1 MGLTVDGVQPLPPNS
16 NRSPGG
22 DQLGEEAA
30 STVKQAFRTATMC
43 KLLAFALARVAQG
56 ASVHRIPYWIEKEFD
71 AQTVSFPFAADAG
84 GAATMAL
91 FAGWLADRVPIRVI
105 AAGSYLGLATAIGL
119 MLVGQN
125 EFFLFVSTI
134 TFGLSVGAGMIVQS
148 YIFAAYFGRMFL
160 GSIRGIV
167 LPVMLI
173 SAGMGAPWVRYIRD
187 STGSYITSW
196 WLILSIYLVAALII
210 SSATRPV
217 SNVPESARPPS
228 PSFNPLAIGYTMF
241 AA

>member
-1 MGLTVDGVQPLPPNS
+1 
-16 NRSPGG
+16 
-22 DQLGEEAA
+22 
-30 STVKQAFRTATMC
+30 
-43 KLLAFALARVAQG
+43 
-56 ASVHRIPYWIEKEFD
+56 
-71 AQTVSFPFAADAG
+71 
-84 GAATMAL
+84 
-91 FAGWLADRVPIRVI
+91 
-105 AAGSYLGLATAIGL
+105 
-119 MLVGQN
+119 
-125 EFFLFVSTI
+125 
-134 TFGLSVGAGMIVQS
+134 MIVQS

-217 SNVPESARPPS
+217 SNVLEVS
-228 PSFNPLAIGYTMF
+228 PATLLKL
-241 AA
+241 

>member
-1 MGLTVDGVQPLPPNS
+1 M
-16 NRSPGG
+16 
-22 DQLGEEAA
+22 
-30 STVKQAFRTATMC
+30 
-43 KLLAFALARVAQG
+43 
-56 ASVHRIPYWIEKEFD
+56 
-71 AQTVSFPFAADAG
+71 
-84 GAATMAL
+84 
-91 FAGWLADRVPIRVI
+91 
-105 AAGSYLGLATAIGL
+105 GLATAIGL
-119 MLVGQN
+119 MLVGRN

-217 SNVPESARPPS
+217 SNVPEVS
-228 PSFNPLAIGYTMF
+228 PATLPKL
-241 AA
+241 

>member
-1 MGLTVDGVQPLPPNS
+1 MPRRFLFPSPPTPVEQQQWPC
-16 NRSPGG
+16 SPGG
-22 DQLGEEAA
+22 WP
-30 STVKQAFRTATMC
+30 T
-43 KLLAFALARVAQG
+43 RV
-56 ASVHRIPYWIEKEFD
+56 S
-71 AQTVSFPFAADAG
+71 
-84 GAATMAL
+84 
-91 FAGWLADRVPIRVI
+91 IRVI
-105 AAGSYLGLATAIGL
+105 AAGSYVGLATAIGL

-173 SAGMGAPWVRYIRD
+173 SAGMGAPLVRYIRD

-217 SNVPESARPPS
+217 SNVLEVS
-228 PSFNPLAIGYTMF
+228 PATLPKL
-241 AA
+241 

>member
-1 MGLTVDGVQPLPPNS
+1 MPRRFLFPSPPTPVEQQQWPC
-16 NRSPGG
+16 SPGG
-22 DQLGEEAA
+22 WP
-30 STVKQAFRTATMC
+30 T
-43 KLLAFALARVAQG
+43 RV
-56 ASVHRIPYWIEKEFD
+56 S
-71 AQTVSFPFAADAG
+71 
-84 GAATMAL
+84 
-91 FAGWLADRVPIRVI
+91 IRVI
-105 AAGSYLGLATAIGL
+105 AAGSYVGLATAIGL

-187 STGSYITSW
+187 STGSYITPW